1 MLKERLREL
10 FKSYDPD
17 IRQIIFEVGEYEQEN
32 ISMERPHFK
41 DPIDAIVERIA
52 RRRSKQT
59 DEKVF
64 EE

>member
-17 IRQIIFEVGEYEQEN
+17 IRQIVFEVGEYEQEN

-52 RRRSKQT
+52 RRKIKQT
-59 DEKVF
+59 DDKVF
-64 EE
+64 ED